1 MDEKVLARMQRLCI
15 SREYCCSDMRTKVL
29 KALEGNEEAAD
40 EIMDALVRDRFI
52 DDLRYA
58 SAFARDKSSLAGW
71 GTAKIRYALVRKGIE
86 RSVIQEALA
95 EIDSGKADSKM
106 RSVIEAKYRSISGA
120 PDAKIK
126 LLRYAL
132 GRGYAYDEVRE
143 IVDDLVRLSED
154 DRY

>member
-143 IVDDLVRLSED
+143 IVDGLVRLSED

>member
-15 SREYCCSDMRTKVL
+15 SREYCCNDMRTKVL

-40 EIMDALVRDRFI
+40 EIMDALVRDRFV

-71 GTAKIRYALVRKGIE
+71 GTAKIRYALARKGID

-95 EIDSGKADSKM
+95 EIDRVKADSKM

>member
-40 EIMDALVRDRFI
+40 EIMDALVRDMFI

-71 GTAKIRYALVRKGIE
+71 GTAKIRYALVRKGID

-95 EIDSGKADSKM
+95 EIDSSKADSKM

-143 IVDDLVRLSED
+143 IVDGLVRLSED